1 VRAVFE
7 FGDGEKSSCR
17 GPTKVGMKKFLAPQE
32 ILVFKKGA
40 RKRNDGA
47 REGSKSRCRG

>member
-1 VRAVFE
+1 VCAVFE
-7 FGDGEKSSCR
+7 FGEGEKSSCQ

-47 REGSKSRCRG
+47 LSR